1 MVGRPNFGALEPL
14 TLDSWPLGMSL
25 SMNLV
30 PKAHTDLQMSPHSI
44 HKDGPGVGPAPG
56 HLQVRGNDRHLS
68 MCHQSWGRESSVAG
82 PPLEFPCDPTI
93 PLLGY
98 TLKN

>member
-44 HKDGPGVGPAPG
+44 SKDGPGVGPAPG
-56 HLQVRGNDRHLS
+56 HLQVRGNDRHLV
-68 MCHQSWGRESSVAG
+68 CAINHGEGKAVWQVLLWSSPVT
-82 PPLEFPCDPTI
+82 PPFPS
-93 PLLGY
+93 
-98 TLKN
+98 